1 MQKMIEKVAL
11 EVQNKIHIKSY
22 TKQRGVEIENV
33 ETTEDEDISMKS
45 DG

>member
-1 MQKMIEKVAL
+1 MIEKVAL
-11 EVQNKIHIKSY
+11 EVQNKIHVKIY
-22 TKQRGVEIENV
+22 TRQRGVEIENV